1 MSHVRG
7 RQDDF
12 RICLRDAFRSIA
24 SSKLLRIARTRRTRM
39 RSFVFNH
46 LRTLFNSQFLVSLF
60 FSSDCA
66 LFAKNTRGR
75 GIAVLKKIALSPNS
89 RGICVAFLARQG
101 TMRPMN
107 RRTFISASVATSI
120 GGSLAASTLF
130 GSPLSR
136 AASALSGFSGGDDH
150 HVAPIG
156 LQLYTLREMMKTD
169 VPGTLAKVA
178 GVGYKEVEV
187 AGYFDH
193 SPKEFRALLDSN
205 GLSSPSSHI
214 DYATVEMM
222 LPKAIE
228 TAHIMGQSYLV
239 CPYFDEKQRKDPE
252 VWKRAAEVFNHAGE
266 QCSKAGVQFC
276 YHNHTFEFEPSA
288 AVGGKFPYD
297 YLLENTDAKLV
308 RMEMDL
314 CWATVAGADPLTYFA
329 KYPGRFPL
337 VHVKDWQGQGGSM
350 SEQATR
356 MRDVGQGSIDWKRIF
371 AHSEQAGI
379 KHYIV
384 ENDAAKSVDDIAIS
398 YKYLTNLNY

>member
-1 MSHVRG
+1 
-7 RQDDF
+7 
-12 RICLRDAFRSIA
+12 
-24 SSKLLRIARTRRTRM
+24 M

-60 FSSDCA
+60 FSLDCA

-193 SPKEFRALLDSN
+193 TPKEFRALLDSN

-398 YKYLTNLNY
+398 YKYLANLNY

>member
-1 MSHVRG
+1 MSHVHSG
-7 RQDDF
+7 RDDF
-12 RICLRDAFRSIA
+12 RIHLRDAFRPIVSP
-24 SSKLLRIARTRRTRM
+24 KLLRTTRARRRKT
-39 RSFVFNH
+39 RSFVFNQ
-46 LRTLFNSQFLVSLF
+46 LRTLFNSQFLTSPF
-60 FSSDCA
+60 FSLHCA
-66 LFAKNTRGR
+66 LFAKNTPGWGYRR
-75 GIAVLKKIALSPNS
+75 SQKIALSPKS
-89 RGICVAFLARQG
+89 LGFCVAFRPRQG

-107 RRTFISASVATSI
+107 RRTFISASIATSI

-130 GSPLSR
+130 NPTLSW
-136 AASALSGFSGGDDH
+136 AASASSGFGGGDDH
-150 HVAPIG
+150 HVAPVG

-398 YKYLTNLNY
+398 YKYLANLNY